1 MRGETMPMKRK
12 VLFICVQ
19 NSARS
24 QMAEELLKK
33 MAGDTFEI
41 ESAGLEPS
49 TINPLTIEVMKEEG
63 VDLSTKGTK
72 DAFEFFKEGRQYDYV
87 IIVCGKAGEE
97 KCPTYPG
104 ARERLHWPF
113 DDPAKAGGS
122 HEEKLQAF
130 REVREGIRKKLE
142 SFIDVFAGN

>member
-1 MRGETMPMKRK
+1 MKRK

-33 MAGDTFEI
+33 MAGDTFDI

-63 VDLSTKGTK
+63 VDLSQKATN
-72 DAFEFFKEGRQYDYV
+72 DAFEFFKEGREYDYV
-87 IIVCGKAGEE
+87 IIVCGKDGEE

-113 DDPAKAGGS
+113 DDPAKADGS
-122 HEEKLQAF
+122 HDEKLQAF
-130 REVREGIRKKLE
+130 RDIREGIRQKLE
-142 SFIDVFAGN
+142 SFVDVFT

>member
-1 MRGETMPMKRK
+1 MKRK

-33 MAGDTFEI
+33 MAGELFEV

-49 TINPLTIEVMKEEG
+49 VLNPFTIEVMKEEG
-63 VDLSTKGTK
+63 IDLSNKGTY
-72 DAFEFFKEGRQYDYV
+72 DAFEFFKEGKQYDYV
-87 IIVCGKAGEE
+87 IIVCGGDAEE

-104 ARERLHWPF
+104 ARERLVWPF
-113 DDPAKAGGS
+113 RDPAHAEGS
-122 HEEKLQAF
+122 DAEKLKIF
-130 REVREGIRKKLE
+130 RETRDSIKRKLE
-142 SFIDVFAGN
+142 CFVEVFT